1 MNDANCTRE
10 RERDRESE
18 TCVNMNMNMRHEY
31 ECQFGVNRRVRL
43 LTNWFAGNEAWLIA
57 NTHERERERERRAT
71 RNLSTANEVI
81 NGAAPRRRV
90 WREYGNRELNPTLD
104 VTIDRAGRL
113 REPNPRS
120 VWSLPCCQGAATVC
134 NSCNISHA
142 IFQRLNRMIYDRRM
156 RDCPRRRGHW
166 FSVRFVED
174 RFGSVLYGSMFVSWL
189 SSLLI
194 SCEFCGHSPIMFPM
208 PRSPPRPHSAL
219 PIELAVPHTKL
230 QVLMLNM
237 LNQRFDYARFILIRC
252 YVLPHR
258 MGHINQWL

>member
-113 REPNPRS
+113 HEPNPRS

-142 IFQRLNRMIYDRRM
+142 IFQRLNTMIYDRRM

-174 RFGSVLYGSMFVSWL
+174 RFV
-189 SSLLI
+189 
-194 SCEFCGHSPIMFPM
+194 
-208 PRSPPRPHSAL
+208 
-219 PIELAVPHTKL
+219 
-230 QVLMLNM
+230 
-237 LNQRFDYARFILIRC
+237 
-252 YVLPHR
+252 
-258 MGHINQWL
+258 